1 MLNSQAKLKAD
12 KKLECYKNDSKFEN
26 FLDIELNYI
35 FWFIKVIYNATFYK
49 AYF

>member
-1 MLNSQAKLKAD
+1 MTH
-12 KKLECYKNDSKFEN
+12 SKFEN